1 MQAILTALDIAQ
13 ADLVRETAMSKAAAW
28 RLANLGEWPKRH
40 RAEIRARVAAY
51 LRSRGATP
59 AHLRELF
66 ATDLVAEAPVAPAA
80 NTPTDNPTEDT
91 TMLLRNATL
100 TADARQA
107 FGLTRNPFVDEIQ
120 TRGDVF
126 ASRDIRYVR
135 NVLLDAALNN
145 GFVAIVGESG
155 SGKSTLAEE
164 LEQRIA
170 DEQRPVRLIRPY
182 ILAMEDSDAKG
193 KPMKS
198 TQIGEA
204 IMRTLAP
211 TTQIKSSPEA
221 RFEQIHNTLK
231 ASRQAGY
238 SHLLVIEEAHCLPK
252 ATLKHLKRFTEL
264 KQGLSRLLGVALI
277 GQPELRV
284 KLSDQNPD
292 VREVVQ
298 RCELVELPP
307 LDNEL
312 EAYIQHKLS
321 RAGAEASA
329 IFEPDAYD
337 AIRARL
343 IRMPRGGRPSDAVS
357 VCYPLVV
364 NNLVTRAMNA
374 AASVG
379 MAKVDASVIAGC

>member
-1 MQAILTALDIAQ
+1 
-13 ADLVRETAMSKAAAW
+13 
-28 RLANLGEWPKRH
+28 
-40 RAEIRARVAAY
+40 
-51 LRSRGATP
+51 
-59 AHLRELF
+59 
-66 ATDLVAEAPVAPAA
+66 
-80 NTPTDNPTEDT
+80 
-91 TMLLRNATL
+91 
-100 TADARQA
+100 
-107 FGLTRNPFVDEIQ
+107 
-120 TRGDVF
+120 VF

-292 VREVVQ
+292 VREVAANWWSC
-298 RCELVELPP
+298 RRWTT
-307 LDNEL
+307 
-312 EAYIQHKLS
+312 S
-321 RAGAEASA
+321 W
-329 IFEPDAYD
+329 
-337 AIRARL
+337 
-343 IRMPRGGRPSDAVS
+343 RPTSS
-357 VCYPLVV
+357 
-364 NNLVTRAMNA
+364 T
-374 AASVG
+374 S
-379 MAKVDASVIAGC
+379 